1 MNEKILKN
9 IERLHYNKE
18 ELNEYLT
25 DLKNKGIL
33 TQGQVNSVMD
43 EYFAEK
49 EPNKTTTR
57 TPKTMEYAYS
67 NISAGFSKTGM
78 LVLLAMSVP
87 VLVGMIVL
95 LNK

>member
-9 IERLHYNKE
+9 IEKLQESKK

-33 TQGQVNSVMD
+33 TQGQVNSIMD
-43 EYFAEK
+43 EYFK
-49 EPNKTTTR
+49 EETTKTNTR

-67 NISAGFSKTGM
+67 NVSAGFSKTGM

-95 LNK
+95 LSK

>member
-9 IERLHYNKE
+9 IEKLQYNKE
-18 ELNEYLT
+18 ELEQYLT

-33 TQGQVNSVMD
+33 TQAQVNLTIN
-43 EYFAEK
+43 ELFGEK
-49 EPNKTTTR
+49 RSNKTTTR

-67 NISAGFSKTGM
+67 NISAGFSKTGL
-78 LVLLAMSVP
+78 LVMLAMSVP
-87 VLVGMIVL
+87 ALVAMINL

>member
-9 IERLHYNKE
+9 IERLQESKE

-33 TQGQVNSVMD
+33 TQGQVNEVMK
-43 EYFAEK
+43 EYFSEGT
-49 EPNKTTTR
+49 PKTNTR

-67 NISAGFSKTGM
+67 NVSAGFSKTGM

-95 LNK
+95 LSK

>member
-1 MNEKILKN
+1 MNEKILKE
-9 IERLHYNKE
+9 IERLQENNE

-33 TQGQVNSVMD
+33 TQGQVNAIM
-43 EYFAEK
+43 K
-49 EPNKTTTR
+49 EHSNEGGNKTNTR

-67 NISAGFSKTGM
+67 NVSAGFSKTGM

-95 LNK
+95 LSK

>member
-9 IERLHYNKE
+9 IEKLQESKE

-33 TQGQVNSVMD
+33 TQAQVNGIMK
-43 EYFAEK
+43 EYFSEGTS
-49 EPNKTTTR
+49 KTNTR

-67 NISAGFSKTGM
+67 NVSAGFSKTGM

-95 LNK
+95 LSK

>member
-9 IERLHYNKE
+9 IEKLKDNKE
-18 ELNEYLT
+18 DLNEYLA

-33 TQGQVNSVMD
+33 TQGQVNAVL
-43 EYFAEK
+43 K
-49 EPNKTTTR
+49 ELYETEDGNKTTTR

-67 NISAGFSKTGM
+67 NVSAGFSKTGM

>member
-9 IERLHYNKE
+9 IEKLADNKE
-18 ELNEYLT
+18 DLNEYLT

-33 TQGQVNSVMD
+33 TQGQVN
-43 EYFAEK
+43 AIIK
-49 EPNKTTTR
+49 ELYEAKNGNITATR

-67 NISAGFSKTGM
+67 TVSAGFSKTGM

>member
-1 MNEKILKN
+1 MNEKILKK
-9 IERLHYNKE
+9 IEKLEDNKE

-25 DLKNKGIL
+25 ELKNKGIL
-33 TQGQVNSVMD
+33 TQGQVNAVLKELSD
-43 EYFAEK
+43 ENG
-49 EPNKTTTR
+49 NKTTTR

-67 NISAGFSKTGM
+67 NVSAGFSKTGM

>member
-9 IERLHYNKE
+9 IEKLQESKK

-33 TQGQVNSVMD
+33 TQGKVNSIMD
-43 EYFAEK
+43 EYFK
-49 EPNKTTTR
+49 EETTKTNTR

-67 NISAGFSKTGM
+67 NVSAGFSKTGM

-95 LNK
+95 LSK

>member
-9 IERLHYNKE
+9 IEKLQESKE

-25 DLKNKGIL
+25 DLKNKGVL
-33 TQGQVNSVMD
+33 TQGQVNAIMD
-43 EYFAEK
+43 EYFK
-49 EPNKTTTR
+49 EDDNKMNTR

-67 NISAGFSKTGM
+67 NVSAGFSKTGM

>member
-9 IERLHYNKE
+9 IEKLQENKE

-33 TQGQVNSVMD
+33 TQGQINVIMK
-43 EYFAEK
+43 EYSTE
-49 EPNKTTTR
+49 EGNKTNTR

-67 NISAGFSKTGM
+67 KVSAGFSKTGM
-78 LVLLAMSVP
+78 LVLLAVSVP
-87 VLVGMIVL
+87 ALVATIVL